1 MKRCNLIPKEVD
13 TMKKHWKK
21 LLFSFLALLLA
32 AGGYILYIFKFKE
45 YDVADE
51 EVSEI
56 TKETYK
62 IEMPDGTTIEFDE
75 EGNMVESDG
84 SSVSSDDLV
93 VSAAE
98 NDDSDSSAATS
109 DSNSGSSVSN
119 GNGTGSSGVT
129 NDATSGNSSTGGSSS
144 NNGVSNSGNTGG
156 ESSGDSGEST
166 NNEVTVAAI
175 KDKYMPVMNQLS
187 SQANARIDA
196 LVGRAVNEY
205 QTKKA
210 NGESID
216 YGYFYNK
223 YTSAASELEG
233 RTDTVF
239 YQMVGVVEKE
249 LEKNGFSKSHAK
261 SFIQEYE
268 AAKEARRKALLDK
281 AINR

>member
-1 MKRCNLIPKEVD
+1 
-13 TMKKHWKK
+13 MKKHWKK
-21 LLFSFLALLLA
+21 ILLA
-32 AGGYILYIFKFKE
+32 CSVVVLAAAGYLLYIFKFKE

-51 EVSEI
+51 EVTEI

-62 IEMPDGTTIEFDE
+62 IEMPDGTIIEFDE

-84 SSVSSDDLV
+84 SKVSSDDLV

-98 NDDSDSSAATS
+98 NDGSDSSA
-109 DSNSGSSVSN
+109 GSSDPN
-119 GNGTGSSGVT
+119 N
-129 NDATSGNSSTGGSSS
+129 GGSSS
-144 NNGVSNSGNTGG
+144 NGDGSDSSGNSSDSNGSTNDASKGNSSNGGASSNNGGSSNGNTGD
-156 ESSGDSGEST
+156 SSGNSGGTT

-249 LEKNGFSKSHAK
+249 LEKNGFSKSHAQ
-261 SFIQEYE
+261 SFVKDYE
-268 AAKEARRKALLDK
+268 AAKETRRKALLDK
-281 AINR
+281 ALNR